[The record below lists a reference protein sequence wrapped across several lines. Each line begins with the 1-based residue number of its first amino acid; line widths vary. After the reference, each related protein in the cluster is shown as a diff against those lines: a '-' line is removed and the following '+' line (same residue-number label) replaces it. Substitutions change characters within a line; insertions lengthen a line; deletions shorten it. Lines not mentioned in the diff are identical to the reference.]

1 MATPPPTLSIDRAAE
16 AQISST
22 VTTLLSASATVGRA
36 KIPLNNVVAAGLSHQ
51 AAMMTKVAQKVAE
64 NMDPGEEK
72 DAFVHLLDEHTTLV
86 KMPFSHPKI
95 TGHPSLHTTV
105 S

>member
-1 MATPPPTLSIDRAAE
+1 
-16 AQISST
+16 
-22 VTTLLSASATVGRA
+22 
-36 KIPLNNVVAAGLSHQ
+36 
-51 AAMMTKVAQKVAE
+51 MMTKVAQKVAE